1 MSSSDK
7 KSNEKFLQYG
17 GQAVIEG
24 VMMRS
29 PRYFAVACRK
39 PDGGIVVQE
48 EPVDRS
54 IVGKFLWMN
63 RPLLRGTLALIDAMA
78 LGMKALK
85 FAADV
90 QAQALGTV
98 QENISAESG
107 NGTAIAAAESASGES
122 VAPVPS
128 RIPASSRIPA
138 PSRIND
144 YVVGGTMLFSICFG
158 ITLFVA
164 LPTLLTQLVQR
175 FTGLHGA
182 FLTRGQQVQLNLIDG
197 VIRMTIFLGY
207 IAMISRLDAIRRVFQ
222 FHGAEHK
229 AINTLE
235 SGEALTPENCMR
247 ASRIHP
253 RCGTSFI
260 IVVLLASILVHSIL
274 PRPAFYFTRL
284 ALHIALI
291 PVVAGI
297 SYEIIKLAGRFRYS
311 IITRTL
317 LAPGLWSQ
325 RLTTREPDLE
335 HVEVAIASLQAVL
348 DREKAHDLTPVPAL
362 ESSAR
367 MEEPAAAIA

>member
-1 MSSSDK
+1 VSSEEKKDK
-7 KSNEKFLQYG
+7 YLQYG

-39 PDGGIVVQE
+39 PDGQIVVQE

-90 QAQALGTV
+90 QTQSLGGPDTQSAPATV
-98 QENISAESG
+98 AVNG
-107 NGTAIAAAESASGES
+107 NGAAATAE
-122 VAPVPS
+122 
-128 RIPASSRIPA
+128 PAKDHKINDYKDHK
-138 PSRIND
+138 IND
-144 YVVGGTMLFSICFG
+144 YVVGGTMVFSICFG
-158 ITLFVA
+158 IALFVA
-164 LPTLLTQLVQR
+164 LPTLLTQAAQY
-175 FTGLHGA
+175 FGGLPHG
-182 FLTRGQQVQLNLIDG
+182 LGLSRGQQIELNLVDG
-197 VIRMTIFLGY
+197 VVRMAIFLGY
-207 IAMISRLDAIRRVFQ
+207 IGLISRLDAIRRVFQ

-235 SGEALTPENCMR
+235 AGEPLTPENCMR
-247 ASRIHP
+247 ESRIHP

-260 IVVLLASILVHSIL
+260 IVVLLASILVHSVL
-274 PRPAFYFTRL
+274 PRPPFYFTRL

-297 SYEIIKLAGRFRYS
+297 SYEIIKLAGRYRHS
-311 IITRTL
+311 AIMRTL

-325 RLTTREPDLE
+325 RLTTREPDVE
-335 HVEVAIASLQAVL
+335 HVEVAIAALQAVL
-348 DREKAHDLTPVPAL
+348 AREKAHDAGVPEAQSPLPL
-362 ESSAR
+362 EVA
-367 MEEPAAAIA
+367 EPSAAIA

>member
-1 MSSSDK
+1 MSSKSEKSDK
-7 KSNEKFLQYG
+7 NETRESKDRFLQYG

-39 PDGGIVVQE
+39 PDGEIVVQE

-90 QAQALGTV
+90 QSQSLTTK
-98 QENISAESG
+98 SAKEPPKPAPFPTS
-107 NGTAIAAAESASGES
+107 EPE
-122 VAPVPS
+122 PVP
-128 RIPASSRIPA
+128 AKEHK
-138 PSRIND
+138 IND

-158 ITLFVA
+158 IGLFVA
-164 LPTLLTQLVQR
+164 LPTFLTQLAQH
-175 FTGLHGA
+175 FGGLPQGGG
-182 FLTRGQQVQLNLIDG
+182 LSRWQQVQLNLVDG
-197 VIRMTIFLGY
+197 VVRMAIFLGY
-207 IAMISRLDAIRRVFQ
+207 IGMISRLDAIRRVFQ

-235 SGEALTPENCMR
+235 AGEPLNAENCMR

-260 IVVLLASILVHSIL
+260 IVVLLASMLVHSVL
-274 PRPAFYFTRL
+274 PRPPFYLTRL

-297 SYEIIKLAGRFRYS
+297 SYEIIKLAGRFRDS
-311 IITRTL
+311 ILTRTL

-325 RLTTREPDLE
+325 RLTTREPDQE
-335 HVEVAIASLQAVL
+335 HVEVAIAALQAVL
-348 DREKAHDLTPVPAL
+348 DRERAHDLGLPEPEKPLPL
-362 ESSAR
+362 EVA
-367 MEEPAAAIA
+367 EPSAAIA